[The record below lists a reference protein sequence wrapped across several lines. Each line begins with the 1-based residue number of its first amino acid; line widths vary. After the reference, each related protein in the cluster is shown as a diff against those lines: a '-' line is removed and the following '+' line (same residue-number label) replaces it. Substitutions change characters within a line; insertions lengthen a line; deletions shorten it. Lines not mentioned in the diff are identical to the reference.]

1 MARTEIQW
9 ESLRQ
14 LEWALSFAQTD
25 FDSLDQDEVKRL
37 AYELATFVRK
47 AIGIGYGVGVGYSE
61 PSMGKAEKR
70 LRLLQAGL
78 KERLGDLAKMH
89 PVRVADRDGIKDSHF
104 SSTLL
109 QADGSIQ
116 LAAIEGDAYRQMVQ
130 SRKVEILVYSA
141 LASHIIASGIVGG
154 QIRSCPEC
162 GRLFLLKLKPQPNR
176 EFHCSTPCTN
186 RATFRRFIKKQR
198 AAAVVEV
205 MHKKIPKSSVAALV
219 MDKKINPKLM
229 ETYKL
234 VIKKP
239 IRD

>member
-9 ESLRQ
+9 ESFRQ

-25 FDSLDQDEVKRL
+25 LDRLDQDEVKRL

-47 AIGIGYGVGVGYSE
+47 AAGVGYTDRSRE
-61 PSMGKAEKR
+61 KMEKR
-70 LRLLQAGL
+70 LPMLQAGL
-78 KERLGDLAKMH
+78 KGRLGDLAKMD

-116 LAAIEGDAYRQMVQ
+116 LAANEGDAYRQMVQ

-141 LASHIIASGIVGG
+141 LASHIVASGIVGG
-154 QIRSCPEC
+154 QIRICPEC
-162 GRLFLLKLKPQPNR
+162 SRLFLLKLKPQPNR

-219 MDKKINPKLM
+219 MDQKINPQLM

>member
-1 MARTEIQW
+1 
-9 ESLRQ
+9 
-14 LEWALSFAQTD
+14 D
-25 FDSLDQDEVKRL
+25 
-37 AYELATFVRK
+37 
-47 AIGIGYGVGVGYSE
+47 
-61 PSMGKAEKR
+61 
-70 LRLLQAGL
+70 
-78 KERLGDLAKMH
+78 

-162 GRLFLLKLKPQPNR
+162 GRLFLLKLNPQANR

-186 RATFRRFIKKQR
+186 RATFRRFIEKQR
-198 AAAVVEV
+198 AAAVFEV
-205 MHKKIPKSSVAALV
+205 MHKKIPKPMAEMEKL
-219 MDKKINPKLM
+219 MDKKIPKPM
-229 ETYKL
+229 EKL
-234 VIKKP
+234 RAELKRRRNQKP
-239 IRD
+239 TK